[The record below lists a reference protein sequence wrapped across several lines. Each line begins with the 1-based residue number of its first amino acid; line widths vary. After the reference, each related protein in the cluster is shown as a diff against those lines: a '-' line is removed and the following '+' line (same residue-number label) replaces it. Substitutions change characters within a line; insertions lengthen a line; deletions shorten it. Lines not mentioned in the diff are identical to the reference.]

1 MTCIS
6 ELLYDRSVES
16 IGSYAF
22 ASCSRLS
29 LVVVSPTAIV
39 IGEAAFLGNSALTEI
54 GATMSVCEQVLQSC
68 IGTCTQVK
76 DCLTPSSAPT
86 GAPSTPTGAPSSIQ
100 PTSIQPT
107 TPTGAPSSIQPTTVP
122 TGAPSSIQP
131 TTVPTGSPSAAP
143 AAAASAVVLSG
154 GIIAAIVI
162 GAVLVVALV
171 VALFYWWYCRRTKQG
186 KEYGTVQAIEVIE
199 VPSHPAPLTEGSA
212 TPKIADQVSEASAT
226 DIPLEEQTAGHEVV
240 IKSPTSDADLAV

>member
-6 ELLYDRSVES
+6 ELLYDRSVEF

-39 IGEAAFLGNSALTEI
+39 IDEAAFFRDSALTEI

-86 GAPSTPTGAPSSIQ
+86 GAPSSIQ
-100 PTSIQPT
+100 PT
-107 TPTGAPSSIQPTTVP
+107 SIQPTTVP

-131 TTVPTGSPSAAP
+131 TTVPTGSPS

-186 KEYGTVQAIEVIE
+186 KEYGAVQAIEVIE
-199 VPSHPAPLTEGSA
+199 VPSHPAPLAEGNA

>member
-29 LVVVSPTAIV
+29 LVVVSPTAID
-39 IGEAAFLGNSALTEI
+39 IGSYAFLGDSALTEI

-86 GAPSTPTGAPSSIQ
+86 GAPS
-100 PTSIQPT
+100 SIQPT
-107 TPTGAPSSIQPTTVP
+107 TVPTGAPSSIQPTTVP

-143 AAAASAVVLSG
+143 AVASAVVLSG

-171 VALFYWWYCRRTKQG
+171 VALLYWWYCRRTTQG
-186 KEYGTVQAIEVIE
+186 KEYGAVQAIEVIE
-199 VPSHPAPLTEGSA
+199 VPSHLAPLAEGNA

>member
-1 MTCIS
+1 MCCYIIICIS
-6 ELLYDRSVES
+6 KLLYDDDDDDDDVRSVES
-16 IGSYAF
+16 IGSFAF

-29 LVVVSPTAIV
+29 LVVVSPTAID
-39 IGEAAFLGNSALTEI
+39 IGEYAFLGDSALTEI
-54 GATMSVCEQVLQSC
+54 GATTSVCEQVLQSC
-68 IGTCTQVK
+68 IGTCTQAK
-76 DCLTPSSAPT
+76 DCLTPSSA
-86 GAPSTPTGAPSSIQ
+86 
-100 PTSIQPT
+100 
-107 TPTGAPSSIQPTTVP
+107 P

-143 AAAASAVVLSG
+143 AAASAVVLSG

-171 VALFYWWYCRRTKQG
+171 VALFYWWYYRRTTQG

-212 TPKIADQVSEASAT
+212 TPKIVDQVSEASAT